1 MWSSIYTAMDNDR
14 KRLLFHC
21 THMGM
26 MENDVLFGSFARAH
40 IESLSSQDVQ
50 DLEAVLTN
58 NDMDLFK
65 WASAKVSVPD
75 EWDTPVMRKLIE
87 FCRDSQT

>member
-1 MWSSIYTAMDNDR
+1 MDNDR

-26 MENDVLFGSFARAH
+26 MENDVLFGNFARTYLQ
-40 IESLSSQDVQ
+40 SLSQQDIH
-50 DLEAVLTN
+50 DLEAVLKN

-65 WASAKVSVPD
+65 WASAKVPVPD
-75 EWDTPVMRKLIE
+75 EWNTPVMQNLIQ
-87 FCRDSQT
+87 FCAESQA

>member
-1 MWSSIYTAMDNDR
+1 MDNDR

-26 MENDVLFGSFARAH
+26 MENDVLFGGFAK
-40 IESLSSQDVQ
+40 SCLQLLNPQDVL
-50 DLEAVLTN
+50 DLEAVLKN

-65 WASAKVSVPD
+65 WASGKAPVPV
-75 EWDTPVMRKLIE
+75 EWDTPVMRQIIKYCGE
-87 FCRDSQT
+87 SQS

>member
-1 MWSSIYTAMDNDR
+1 MDNDR

-26 MENDVLFGSFARAH
+26 MENDVLFGGFAKLH
-40 IESLSSQDVQ
+40 LQQLSPKDVL
-50 DLEAVLTN
+50 DLEAVLKN

-65 WASAKVSVPD
+65 WASAKVPVPA
-75 EWDTPVMRKLIE
+75 EWDTPVMRQIIAYCIE
-87 FCRDSQT
+87 SQS